1 MNFWRDKLFAG
12 RDPRGRAVETKMVER
27 SYMIG
32 GEPGGGKSVAS
43 NNVLAWFFLDPRVK
57 VYLADGK
64 FGFDLMVWKAMA
76 AGVLTS
82 KDPDDMLDFLDGVR
96 VEMDRRYGLLR
107 KLGVP
112 KVTEDI
118 AERHNLHP
126 IVVHIDEVQ
135 YWSAGG
141 DKKSNEKFM
150 VMLADIVGR
159 GRAAGIITGVIT
171 QRPAAE
177 VVPTRLR
184 DILSIR
190 WALRC
195 TTPAASDTILGSGW
209 AGRGYSAARFEP
221 DQRGRLPARGGFDAC
236 ADAGGVHRPG
246 AGRVAGVGGPGV

>member
-1 MNFWRDKLFAG
+1 
-12 RDPRGRAVETKMVER
+12 
-27 SYMIG
+27 
-32 GEPGGGKSVAS
+32 
-43 NNVLAWFFLDPRVK
+43 
-57 VYLADGK
+57 
-64 FGFDLMVWKAMA
+64 
-76 AGVLTS
+76 
-82 KDPDDMLDFLDGVR
+82 
-96 VEMDRRYGLLR
+96 MDRRYGLLR

-118 AERHNLHP
+118 AERHDLHP

-209 AGRGYSAARFEP
+209 SGHGYSAALFEP
-221 DQRGRLPARGGFDAC
+221 DQRGAGYLLAEGSTPAQTRAAFIDPDRGELQALADRPYELRREAGTLPAT
-236 ADAGGVHRPG
+236 ADRPEVRLLTAILEAMVHPKGVHTADLLGRLAAISDEYIGWDAAKLAATVKPLGLIPG
-246 AGRVAGVGGPGV
+246 QVDLDGRNRNGYRRDRVQETLDRV